1 MIDFMSDSN
10 LAFCGTCA
18 TIFTLL
24 SSNQCVHYYM
34 IHMSCIRL
42 WQDEDNQQ
50 AQHLARSYLLHMG
63 CTVLTSKA
71 PSAKKIDQPGRRE
84 KRSPPL
90 EIEDTCLT
98 EKVFI
103 FAAVRLLAY
112 CHSSLR
118 KPGSTFIC

>member
-1 MIDFMSDSN
+1 MSDSI

-18 TIFTLL
+18 TIFTFL
-24 SSNQCVHYYM
+24 SSNQSVHYYM
-34 IHMSCIRL
+34 IHMSCIRF

-50 AQHLARSYLLHMG
+50 AQHIARSYLLHMG

-71 PSAKKIDQPGRRE
+71 PSAKRIDQLGQRE

-90 EIEDTCLT
+90 GIEDTCLI

-103 FAAVRLLAY
+103 FAEVRLLAY
-112 CHSSLR
+112 RQSSLR
-118 KPGSTFIC
+118 KPGPTCVC